1 MTGKTISGA
10 AAYDGTAALKM
21 TEVEVPG
28 KKKHFPHKK
37 RKKGRKE
44 AAPEEKPSLAARSAQ
59 WTVPGAILAILAV
72 ALVVVLTLASYA
84 QLVMVNDQVV
94 DLRSDLSQLQ
104 DEETQLKAQY
114 ELAYDLK
121 EIEQQLINSG
131 QMMKAQSWQTYTLE
145 LAEPDAV
152 EYYQASD
159 FVQQVTTFAKDLVT
173 AVKEYF

>member
-1 MTGKTISGA
+1 MTAKNLQGTGA
-10 AAYDGTAALKM
+10 FQGTGALKM
-21 TEVEVPG
+21 TEVEVPVP
-28 KKKHFPHKK
+28 KKHFLHKK
-37 RKKGRKE
+37 KKGKKE
-44 AAPEEKPSLAARSAQ
+44 AVVQGSVSLLSRGAK

-72 ALVVVLTLASYA
+72 ALVMVITLASYA
-84 QLVMVNDQVV
+84 QLVMVNDEVV
-94 DLRSDLSQLQ
+94 KLRSNLSQLR

-152 EYYQASD
+152 EYYQGSD
-159 FVQQVTTFAKDLVT
+159 LPQQILSFLQNAWT

>member
-1 MTGKTISGA
+1 
-10 AAYDGTAALKM
+10 
-21 TEVEVPG
+21 
-28 KKKHFPHKK
+28 
-37 RKKGRKE
+37 
-44 AAPEEKPSLAARSAQ
+44 
-59 WTVPGAILAILAV
+59 
-72 ALVVVLTLASYA
+72 
-84 QLVMVNDQVV
+84 MVNDEVV
-94 DLRSDLSQLQ
+94 KLRSDLSQLR

-152 EYYQASD
+152 EYYQGSD
-159 FVQQVTTFAKDLVT
+159 LPQQILSFLQNAWT